1 MSEIAIF
8 SFGSVVFILTTWATF
23 SFGLKRMGEV
33 QARELQEAN
42 LKAVPSPSGLTEI
55 HVSNRDET

>member
-23 SFGLKRMGEV
+23 SFGLKRAGEL
-33 QARELQEAN
+33 QARELRESS
-42 LKAVPSPSGLTEI
+42 LTAVPSESGLTEI
-55 HVSNRDET
+55 HVADPEKP

>member
-23 SFGLKRMGEV
+23 SFGLKRMGEL
-33 QARELQEAN
+33 QARELQN
-42 LKAVPSPSGLTEI
+42 SSLKAVPSESGLTEI
-55 HVSNRDET
+55 HVEDRDTP